1 MDYDMTEDLN
11 AILPILSRTQPANVA
26 SLAPPTDD
34 MLIHQAPALPASSAA
49 SVGAACALS
58 NDAQG
63 NQAEGIQRNAD
74 ARPSNSGYPASS
86 ALRRSQESVDCD
98 MPDRLNADSDLST
111 PSRPHTLN
119 LSAPADVGIIS
130 PDTRHV

>member
-98 MPDRLNADSDLST
+98 MPDRLNADSEREREGEREFR
-111 PSRPHTLN
+111 RPFRQVQEGT
-119 LSAPADVGIIS
+119 
-130 PDTRHV
+130 